1 MYNVECRGT
10 IYMLES
16 IESYLVVLIC
26 GLVLGAY
33 LSRIYYNRYIR
44 SASLG
49 KLIEFSLIGQPL
61 DRLRERSSE
70 LNDLVRRM
78 MDLGVEL
85 QERLKESQD
94 LEHIY
99 SDNFKTSNGR
109 EVPGADEIQATT

>member
-1 MYNVECRGT
+1 
-10 IYMLES
+10 MLES

-26 GLVLGAY
+26 GLILGAY
-33 LSRIYYNRYIR
+33 ISRLYYNRYIK

-61 DRLRERSSE
+61 DRLRERSGE
-70 LNDLVRRM
+70 LNELMGRM
-78 MDLGVEL
+78 MEIGLEL

-99 SDNFKTSNGR
+99 SDNFKTTNGK
-109 EVPGADEIQATT
+109 VPQTIDEIEAENS